1 MSYHE
6 AFELVRDEHIAE
18 VNSQALLYRHKK
30 TGAEVLSLVNDDEN
44 KVFGITFKTP
54 PEDSTGV
61 AHILE
66 HSVLCG
72 SRKYPLKKP
81 FVELIKGSLNT
92 FLNAMTFPDK
102 TAYPVASQNL
112 KDFYNLVDVYLD
124 AVFFPLISEDT
135 FRQEGWHYELE
146 DTTSP
151 LVYKGVVFNEM
162 KGVFSSPDAVMRDI
176 AQRSLYPDV
185 TYGKSSGGDP
195 KAIPDLTYKQFKAF
209 HETFYHPSNTRAF
222 FSGDDD
228 AGQRLAILDEY
239 FSQFERIA
247 VDAEVKL
254 QPRFNAPRQIVATY
268 AGPREEG
275 KARDGMVSVNW
286 MVDTPAD
293 RTEALSHGMLSY
305 LLAGNPAA
313 PLRKALTESGLG
325 EGMTGGG
332 IGSGLRQPMAS
343 FGMKGID
350 PADAEKVEA
359 LILSTLAE
367 IAEKGFAQEQ
377 IEAAINTFEFSL
389 RENNTG
395 SYPRGMVY
403 MFNAL
408 GTWLHGGDPLGQLQ
422 FEDAMAR
429 LKDKAAQGHFASE
442 IRRLFLDNTHRTTVT
457 LSADPEQ
464 GAREAAR
471 EAEIL
476 ADVREGLDASAL
488 EETVAETDKLKALQ
502 EAVDPP
508 ELLAKIPTLE
518 LGDLDRAIRTVP
530 NETGTLAGAKLF
542 YHDLPTLG
550 IVYLDFGFDLHVL
563 DKDLLPYLPLFGRA
577 LLQTGTSKE
586 DFVSLTQRIGRS
598 TGGIAQHRGLSARQ
612 GSDGSAAWFFLSG
625 KAVPDKLEE
634 MLAIMGDVLLDA
646 RLDNRERFKQM
657 ALEEKAGFEA
667 RLVPSGNAIVDT
679 RLKSGLTEASWI
691 AEQLGGVSYLS
702 FLRDLVKRVDS
713 DWSGVEAVLRRI
725 RDTLF
730 NRGRMV
736 INVTA
741 DGSLWDRA
749 RGEIESF
756 ATRLPDADHAY
767 SDWSIAFAPRSEGLI
782 IPAQVNYV
790 GKGAN
795 LRALGFELSGAASV
809 VLKYLNTTYLW
820 DKVRVQGGAYGGSS
834 RFDLTSG
841 NFSFLSYRDPN
852 LLKTLDAYDGA
863 AKALHASIGDTDLTR
878 SIIGVI
884 GDVDGYEFPDAKG
897 YSSMWRELTG
907 TTDAIRQQRRDEILG
922 TTVADFRRMAEAVDA
937 VAKQGHV
944 VVLGGEAAISAAND
958 KRPGLMAVSKV
969 L

>member
-1 MSYHE
+1 MTTHP
-6 AFELVRDEHIAE
+6 AFELIRDEQIGE
-18 VNSQALLYRHKK
+18 VNSQALLYRHIK

-44 KVFGITFKTP
+44 KVFGIAFKTP
-54 PEDSTGV
+54 PDDSTGV

-72 SRKYPLKKP
+72 SRKYPVKKP
-81 FVELIKGSLNT
+81 FVELLKGSLHT

-135 FRQEGWHYELE
+135 FRQEGWHYEL
-146 DTTSP
+146 DSADAP

-162 KGVFSSPDAVMRDI
+162 KGVFSSPDAVMRDL

-195 KAIPDLTYKQFKAF
+195 KAIPDLTYADFKRF
-209 HETFYHPSNTRAF
+209 HEKFYHPSNTRAF
-222 FSGDDD
+222 FSGDDN
-228 AGQRLAILDEY
+228 ATERLTILDAY
-239 FSQFERIA
+239 FSQFERA
-247 VDAEVKL
+247 DVDAEVGL
-254 QPRFNAPRQIVATY
+254 QPRFNAPRQVVSTY
-268 AGPREEG
+268 AGNKSEG
-275 KARDGMVSVNW
+275 KARDGMVSVSW
-286 MVDTPAD
+286 LIDPPAD

-305 LLAGNPAA
+305 LLAGNSAA

-332 IGSGLRQPMAS
+332 IGAGLRQPMAN

-350 PADAEKVEA
+350 PADAPKVEA
-359 LILSTLAE
+359 LILEQLAA
-367 IAEKGFAQEQ
+367 IADTGFATDQLD
-377 IEAAINTFEFSL
+377 AAINTFEFSL

-395 SYPRGMVY
+395 STPRGMIY

-408 GTWLHGGDPLGQLQ
+408 GTWLHGGDPIEPLA
-422 FEDAMAR
+422 FEAPLAA
-429 LKDKAAQGHFASE
+429 LKEKAASGHFERE
-442 IRRLFLDNTHRTTVT
+442 ISRLFLDNTHRVTVT

-464 GAREAAR
+464 GAREAQ
-471 EAEIL
+471 
-476 ADVREGLDASAL
+476 
-488 EETVAETDKLKALQ
+488 AETDKLAAIRAGFDETAIAETLAETAKLRALQ
-502 EAVDPP
+502 EAVDDPA
-508 ELLAKIPTLE
+508 ELAKIPTLT
-518 LGDLDRAIRTVP
+518 LADLPRESRTVP
-530 NETGTLAGAKLF
+530 IDIGSLAETKLL

-550 IVYLDFGFDLHVL
+550 ILYLDLGFDLHVL
-563 DKDLLPYLPLFGRA
+563 DKDLLAYLPLFGRA

-598 TGGIAQHRGLSARQ
+598 TGGIAQHRAISSRQ
-612 GSDGSAAWFFLSG
+612 GSAGSAAWFFLSG
-625 KAVPDKLEE
+625 KAVPSKFGD
-634 MLAIMGDVLLDA
+634 MLDIMGDVLGDA
-646 RLDNRERFKQM
+646 QLGNRERFRQM

-667 RLVPSGNAIVDT
+667 RLVPAGNSIVDT
-679 RLKSGLTEASWI
+679 RLKSNLTEASWI
-691 AEQLGGVSYLS
+691 AEQLGGVSYLE
-702 FLRDLVKRVDS
+702 FVRELVERIDS
-713 DWSGVEAVLRRI
+713 DWAGVEATLKRI

-730 NRGRMV
+730 NRGHMV
-736 INVTA
+736 VNVTA
-741 DGSLWDRA
+741 DAELWAGAKGELAAFLGSLPNETPA
-749 RGEIESF
+749 LAE
-756 ATRLPDADHAY
+756 
-767 SDWSIAFAPRSEGLI
+767 WSVDFTPKSEGLV

-795 LRALGFELSGAASV
+795 LAALGFNLTAASSV
-809 VLKYLNTTYLW
+809 VLKFLNTTYLW

-852 LLKTLDAYDGA
+852 LLKTLDVYDGA
-863 AKALHASIGDTDLTR
+863 AKALNAAIGENDLTR

-897 YSSMWRELTG
+897 YSSMWRYLTG

-922 TTVADFRRMAEAVDA
+922 TTPADFTALAAAIEAVS
-937 VAKQGHV
+937 KHGHV
-944 VVLGGEAAISAAND
+944 VVLGGEAAIKAAND
-958 KRPGLMAVSKV
+958 ARPGLLEVSKV
-969 L
+969 M

>member
-6 AFELVRDEHIAE
+6 AFELIRDEHIAE
-18 VNSQALLYRHKK
+18 ANSQAQLFRHKK

-54 PEDSTGV
+54 PTDSTGI

-72 SRKYPLKKP
+72 SRKYPVKKP

-102 TAYPVASQNL
+102 TVYPVASQNL
-112 KDFYNLVDVYLD
+112 KDFYNLADVYLD
-124 AVFFPLISEDT
+124 AVFFPLLTEKT
-135 FRQEGWHYELE
+135 FLQEGWHYELE
-146 DTTSP
+146 DTSAP

-176 AQRSLYPDV
+176 AQRSLYPDM

-195 KAIPDLTYKQFKAF
+195 KAIPDLTYQQFRDF
-209 HETFYHPSNTRAF
+209 HVKYYHPSNTRAF

-228 AGQRLAILDEY
+228 AGKRLKMLDGY
-239 FSQFERIA
+239 FSQFEWA
-247 VDAEVKL
+247 PVDAEVKL
-254 QPRFNAPRQIVATY
+254 QPRFNAPRHIAATY
-268 AGPREEG
+268 AGTREAG

-286 MVDTPAD
+286 MIDPPAD
-293 RTEALSHGMLSY
+293 RTEALSFGMLNY

-350 PADAEKVEA
+350 AADASKVEM
-359 LILSTLAE
+359 LILKTLEE
-367 IAEKGFAQEQ
+367 IAETGFSSEQ
-377 IEAAINTFEFSL
+377 LAAAANTFEFSL

-408 GTWLHGGDPLGQLQ
+408 STWLHGGDPIAPLA
-422 FEDAMAR
+422 FEDALTM
-429 LKDKAAQGHFASE
+429 LKQKAGQGFFANQ

-457 LSADPEQ
+457 LSADPEK
-464 GAREAAR
+464 GTREAAM
-471 EAEIL
+471 EACIL
-476 ADVREGLDASAL
+476 AGVRKQLDPAALDAMV
-488 EETVAETDKLKALQ
+488 TETDRLKALQ
-502 EAVDPP
+502 EEVDDPA
-508 ELLAKIPTLE
+508 LLAKIPALTLA
-518 LGDLDRAIRTVP
+518 DLPRESRTVP
-530 NETGTLAGAKLF
+530 IDIGTLAGTKLF
-542 YHDLPTLG
+542 YHDLATLG
-550 IVYLDFGFDLHVL
+550 IVYLDLGFDLHVL
-563 DKDLLPYLPLFGRA
+563 DKSLLPYLPLFGRA
-577 LLQTGTSKE
+577 LLETGTSKE
-586 DFVSLTQRIGRS
+586 DFVSLTQRIGS
-598 TGGIAQHRGLSARQ
+598 ATGGIAQHRGLSSRQ
-612 GSDGSAAWFFLSG
+612 GDNGSAAWFFLSG
-625 KAVPDKLEE
+625 KAVLDKIAE
-634 MLAIMGDVLLDA
+634 MLAIMSDVLGDA
-646 RLDNRERFKQM
+646 RLDNRTRFKQI
-657 ALEEKAGFEA
+657 ALEEKASFEA
-667 RLVPSGNAIVDT
+667 RMIPAGNAIVDT
-679 RLKSGLTEASWI
+679 RLKANLTEASWI
-691 AEQLGGVSYLS
+691 AEQIDGVSYLA
-702 FLRDLVKRVDS
+702 FLRELVQRIDS
-713 DWSGVEAVLRRI
+713 DWGSVADALVRI

-736 INVTA
+736 VNVMA
-741 DGSLWDRA
+741 DGALWSCA
-749 RGEIESF
+749 KGEIEGF
-756 ATRLPDADHAY
+756 LKTLPNATKALA
-767 SDWSIAFAPRSEGLI
+767 DWSVDFAPKSEGLI

-795 LRALGFELSGAASV
+795 LKALGFELTGASSV
-809 VLKYLNTTYLW
+809 VLKFLNTTYMW

-863 AKALHASIGDTDLTR
+863 SVALNAAIGANDLTR

-884 GDVDGYEFPDAKG
+884 GDMDGYEFPDAKG

-907 TTDAIRQQRRDEILG
+907 TSDAIRQQRRDEVLA
-922 TTVADFRRMAEAVDA
+922 TSAADFKAMAEAIDA
-937 VAKQGHV
+937 IAKHGHI
-944 VVLGGEAAISAAND
+944 VVLGGEAAITAANAQ
-958 KRPGLMAVSKV
+958 RPGLLEVSKV
-969 L
+969 M

>member
-6 AFELVRDEHIAE
+6 AFELIRDEHIAE
-18 VNSQALLYRHKK
+18 ANSQAQLFRHKK

-54 PEDSTGV
+54 PTDSTGI

-72 SRKYPLKKP
+72 SRKYPVKKP

-124 AVFFPLISEDT
+124 AVFFPLLTEET
-135 FRQEGWHYELE
+135 FLQEGWHYELE
-146 DTTSP
+146 DVDAP

-162 KGVFSSPDAVMRDI
+162 KGVFSSPDAVMRDLS
-176 AQRSLYPDV
+176 QRSLYPDV

-195 KAIPDLTYKQFKAF
+195 KAIPELTFEQFKNF
-209 HETFYHPSNTRAF
+209 HQTYYHPSNTRAF

-228 AGQRLAILDEY
+228 AGERLAILDAY
-239 FSQFERIA
+239 FSQFERA
-247 VDAEVKL
+247 PVDAEVKL
-254 QPRFNAPRQIVATY
+254 QPRFNAPRQIEATY
-268 AGPREEG
+268 AGTKDDA

-286 MVDTPAD
+286 MIDPAAD

-305 LLAGNPAA
+305 LLAGNSAA
-313 PLRKALTESGLG
+313 PLRKALNESGLG

-332 IGSGLRQPMAS
+332 IGGGLRQPMAS

-350 PADAEKVEA
+350 PADAGKVEA
-359 LILSTLAE
+359 LILKTLEE
-367 IAEKGFAQEQ
+367 IADTGFAPEQ
-377 IEAAINTFEFSL
+377 LEAAANTFEFSL

-395 SYPRGMVY
+395 SYPRGMMY

-408 GTWLHGGDPLGQLQ
+408 GTWLHEGDPIAPLAFEEALSALKAKAGQG
-422 FEDAMAR
+422 F
-429 LKDKAAQGHFASE
+429 FAKE
-442 IRRLFLDNTHRTTVT
+442 IRRLFLDNMHRTTVS
-457 LSADPEQ
+457 LQADPDQ
-464 GAREAAR
+464 GAREAAK
-471 EAEIL
+471 EASIL
-476 ADVREGLDASAL
+476 ADVRKGFDAKAL
-488 EETVAETDKLKALQ
+488 EDTKAETERLKALQ
-502 EAVDPP
+502 EEVDDPA
-508 ELLAKIPTLE
+508 LLAQIPTLT
-518 LGDLDRAIRTVP
+518 LADLPRQTRTVP
-530 NETGTLAGAKLF
+530 IDIGTLADTRLF

-550 IVYLDFGFDLHVL
+550 IVYLDMGFDLHVL
-563 DKDLLPYLPLFGRA
+563 DKELLPYLPLFGRA

-598 TGGIAQHRGLSARQ
+598 TGGVAQHRGLSSRQ
-612 GSDGSAAWFFLSG
+612 GDAGSAAWFFLSG
-625 KAVPDKLEE
+625 KAVPDKIDE

-667 RLVPSGNAIVDT
+667 RMIPAGNSIVDT
-679 RLKSGLTEASWI
+679 RLKSSLTEASWI
-691 AEQLGGVSYLS
+691 SEQMGGVSYLM
-702 FLRDLVKRVDS
+702 FLRELVARIES
-713 DWSGVEAVLRRI
+713 DWDSVESALKRM

-736 INVTA
+736 VNVTA
-741 DGSLWDRA
+741 DGALWGRA
-749 RGEIESF
+749 KGEIEGF
-756 ATRLPDADHAY
+756 LGTLPDAKHEFA
-767 SDWSIAFAPRSEGLI
+767 DWSVDFAPKSEGLI
-782 IPAQVNYV
+782 IPVQVNYV

-795 LRALGFELSGAASV
+795 LKALGFELTGASSV
-809 VLKYLNTTYLW
+809 ALKFLNTTYMW
-820 DKVRVQGGAYGGSS
+820 DKIRVQGGAYGGSA

-863 AKALHASIGDTDLTR
+863 AKALHAAIGANDLTR

-897 YSSMWRELTG
+897 YSSMWRQLTG
-907 TTDAIRQQRRDEILG
+907 TTDDLRQQRRDEILS
-922 TTVADFRRMAEAVDA
+922 TSAADFKAMAEAVDA
-937 VAKQGHV
+937 VRQHGHV
-944 VVLGGEAAISAAND
+944 VVLGGEAAISKANET
-958 KRPGLMAVSKV
+958 RAGLLDVTKV
-969 L
+969 M